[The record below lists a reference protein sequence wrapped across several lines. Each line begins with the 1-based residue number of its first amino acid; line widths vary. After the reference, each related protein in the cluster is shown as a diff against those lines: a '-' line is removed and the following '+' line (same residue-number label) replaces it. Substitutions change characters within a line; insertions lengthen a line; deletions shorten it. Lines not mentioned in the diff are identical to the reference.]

1 MHRNVKYKNG
11 TNFNSGLTL
20 MGLFRNWALEN
31 TRAANNGQQVAGH
44 DDWPNIF

>member
-31 TRAANNGQQVAGH
+31 TLLDPGLSLE
-44 DDWPNIF
+44 